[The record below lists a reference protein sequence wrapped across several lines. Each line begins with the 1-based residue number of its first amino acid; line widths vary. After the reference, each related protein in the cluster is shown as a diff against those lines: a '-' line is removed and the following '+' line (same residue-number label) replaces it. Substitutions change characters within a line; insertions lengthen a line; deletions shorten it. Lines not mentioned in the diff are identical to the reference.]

1 MEYIH
6 HYNSPLGRMT
16 MASAGSGL
24 TGLWFDGQKYFGSTI
39 GQGGVSGDLPVFD
52 ETERWLDLYFSGQ
65 APDFTPPLAVFT
77 EDVPKHRQAASGDMK
92 AVPAY
97 RQPAL
102 TAFDT
107 PLAGWATPFRQAVWK
122 ILMTV
127 PYGET
132 ISYGQIAGRLSQQ
145 SCSAQAVGGAVGHN
159 PITLIIPCHRVVGAD
174 GSLTGYAG
182 GLERKAKLLEME
194 RAKFK

>member
-92 AVPAY
+92 AAPAY
-97 RQPAL
+97 RQPAR

-122 ILMTV
+122 ARFARSKSQDEAIRSGGKDPAAV
-127 PYGET
+127 PVPDLL
-132 ISYGQIAGRLSQQ
+132 IRLYLGNENNTWKVYS
-145 SCSAQAVGGAVGHN
+145 
-159 PITLIIPCHRVVGAD
+159 II
-174 GSLTGYAG
+174 
-182 GLERKAKLLEME
+182 
-194 RAKFK
+194 FN

>member
-65 APDFTPPLAVFT
+65 APDFTPQLSVFA
-77 EDVPKHRQAASGDMK
+77 QSAGSGAA
-92 AVPAY
+92 PAH

-132 ISYGQIAGRLSQQ
+132 ISYGQIAGSR
-145 SCSAQAVGGAVGHN
+145 
-159 PITLIIPCHRVVGAD
+159 
-174 GSLTGYAG
+174 TGYAG

-194 RAKFK
+194 RAEFI